1 MSRVLLSILHHAV
14 LEETMT
20 SYIVNKN
27 ILFTDYNVSPGGG
40 GGGGGALELY
50 FDRGVPHGTL
60 KRGSEERA

>member
-27 ILFTDYNVSPGGG
+27 ILFTDYNISP
-40 GGGGGALELY
+40 GGGGALELY